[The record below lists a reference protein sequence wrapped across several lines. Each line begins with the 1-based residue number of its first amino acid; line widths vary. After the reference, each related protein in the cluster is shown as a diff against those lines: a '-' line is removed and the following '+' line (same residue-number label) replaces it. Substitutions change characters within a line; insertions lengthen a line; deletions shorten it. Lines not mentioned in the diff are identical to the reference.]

1 MNFKLIYQNY
11 SDFVDP
17 SGKLHIFDNFK
28 EAIWAA
34 DIYTDVVGK
43 PLVPVRIT
51 EFYED

>member
-1 MNFKLIYQNY
+1 MYKLIYQNY

-17 SGKLHIFDNFK
+17 SGKLHTFNKFE

-43 PLVPVRIT
+43 PLVPVLIT
-51 EFYED
+51 ES